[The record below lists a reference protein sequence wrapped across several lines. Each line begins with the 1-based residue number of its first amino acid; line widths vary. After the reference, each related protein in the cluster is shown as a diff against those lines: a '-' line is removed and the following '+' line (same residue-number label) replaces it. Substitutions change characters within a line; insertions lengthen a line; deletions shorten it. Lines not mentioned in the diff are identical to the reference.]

1 MMKGNN
7 KLRPKRRAEL
17 DADLL
22 VDILGDAEID
32 EVQFSRLRGVG
43 ER

>member
-1 MMKGNN
+1 MERNDKLGAKGGV
-7 KLRPKRRAEL
+7 EL
-17 DADLL
+17 DANLL